1 MGVHKILAAVVL
13 IVLTLGACQSTPTP
27 TQAAI
32 TPTTVDQSIGTIS
45 TVQTRVQAGPL
56 DNLSNVSI
64 SQVLYSHDAVHVTEG
79 GIALLNFLDQVA
91 LKLFNDTTVGGV
103 SAEVL
108 ETTNRRLHMKLER
121 GGLSGQVVKGSNS
134 GGVDFEI
141 ANGVHIYIVGTSFY
155 VTYDPTTDIVSIG
168 NFDGIIGYYLPGQ
181 TPQMLP
187 AGSLVDIL
195 PGGTIQ
201 LFNMPFDIKAFD
213 MAAQTFN
220 SPIQGLKSLRGLP
233 VASTAPV
240 SAVTPTP
247 TLAAGAVIYV
257 PPASTVTRIPP
268 PVPCYHPAGWVT
280 YIVQSGETLYQ
291 VGLKFGATTIALQN
305 GNCMGRSLLI
315 YTGQVLYVPNM
326 PPTILNVVLTPDTP
340 QPGVTLIPTDVPTI
354 EPTPTP
360 PTPSLTPT
368 PVDASSYFNNP
379 TASANSC
386 TLSFSVSASDAD
398 GIEAVKVVY
407 SINNVKS
414 VLAVMNQS
422 QGVYTYSTS
431 LTQNTTPSDFITY
444 YFKVYDRLGH
454 ITESGK
460 ATIQADNCL
469 P

>member
-1 MGVHKILAAVVL
+1 MGVHKILAAFVL
-13 IVLTLGACQSTPTP
+13 IAFTLGACQAIPMP
-27 TQAAI
+27 TQATI
-32 TPTTVDQSIGTIS
+32 TPTTVDESIGTVS

-56 DNLSNVSI
+56 DNLSNVPI

-103 SAEVL
+103 NAEIL

-155 VTYDPTTDIVSIG
+155 ITYDPATDIVSVG
-168 NFDGIIGYYLPGQ
+168 NFDGIVGYHVAGQ
-181 TPQMLP
+181 SPQMLP

-195 PGGTIQ
+195 PGGIIQ
-201 LFNMPFDIKAFD
+201 LFNMPFDIKSFD
-213 MAAQTFN
+213 MAAQTSN

-233 VASTAPV
+233 VTSPAPV
-240 SAVTPTP
+240 SEITPTP
-247 TLAAGAVIYV
+247 TMAAGAVIYV
-257 PPASTVTRIPP
+257 PPISTATRIPP

-280 YIVQSGETLYQ
+280 YVVQSGETMYQ
-291 VGLKFGATTIALQN
+291 ISLKFGATTAALQN

-315 YTGQVLYVPNM
+315 YTGQVLYIPNV

-340 QPGVTLIPTDVPTI
+340 QPGVTLIPTDIPAI
-354 EPTPTP
+354 EPTPTLP
-360 PTPSLTPT
+360 APSFTPT
-368 PVDASSYFNNP
+368 PVDAPSYFNNP
-379 TASANSC
+379 TASASSC

-414 VLAVMNQS
+414 ILAVMSQS

-431 LTQNTTPSDFITY
+431 LTQNTAPSDVINY

>member
-1 MGVHKILAAVVL
+1 
-13 IVLTLGACQSTPTP
+13 
-27 TQAAI
+27 
-32 TPTTVDQSIGTIS
+32 
-45 TVQTRVQAGPL
+45 
-56 DNLSNVSI
+56 
-64 SQVLYSHDAVHVTEG
+64 VTEG

-121 GGLSGQVVKGSNS
+121 GGLSGQVVKGSGS
-134 GGVDFEI
+134 GGIDFEI

-155 VTYDPTTDIVSIG
+155 VTYDPVTGIVSTG
-168 NFDGIIGYYLPGQ
+168 NFDGIIGYSLPGQ
-181 TPQMLP
+181 LPQMLP

-201 LFNMPFDIKAFD
+201 LFNIPFDIKSFD
-213 MAAQTFN
+213 AAAQTSN
-220 SPIQGLKSLRGLP
+220 SPIQGLKSLRGLADASIP
-233 VASTAPV
+233 VPV
-240 SAVTPTP
+240 SEITSTPTM
-247 TLAAGAVIYV
+247 TMAAGAVIYV
-257 PPASTVTRIPP
+257 PPVSTVTHIPP
-268 PVPCYHPAGWVT
+268 LAPCYHPAGWAT
-280 YIVQSGETLYQ
+280 YVVQSGETLYQ
-291 VGLKFGATTIALQN
+291 VGLKFGATTAALQN

-315 YTGQVLYVPNM
+315 YTGQVLYVPNA

-360 PTPSLTPT
+360 QTPSFTPT
-368 PVDASSYFNNP
+368 PVDAPSYFNNP
-379 TASANSC
+379 TASASSC
-386 TLSFSVSASDAD
+386 ALSFSVSASDAD

-414 VLAVMNQS
+414 VLAVMSQS

-444 YFKVYDRLGH
+444 YFKVYDQRGH